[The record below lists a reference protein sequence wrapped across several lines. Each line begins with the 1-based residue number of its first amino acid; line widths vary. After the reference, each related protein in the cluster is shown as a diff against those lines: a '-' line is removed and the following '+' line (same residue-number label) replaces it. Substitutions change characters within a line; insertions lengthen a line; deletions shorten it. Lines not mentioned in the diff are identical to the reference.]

1 MIEYSSNA
9 QYQYLGLLIMN
20 PKLIDMTVM
29 SGEYFLTP
37 VRELFEA
44 MVYCWKE
51 KKAIIAED
59 LIAKGVNLEL
69 YMSIM
74 DCYIPYADL
83 KHQAIELQMTILES
97 YKKRSIINI
106 AKELSANLITYDEA
120 QKQIEN
126 LEKLNVLEEA
136 RVTEKRIMDSLTSTK
151 QDIQFLRFK
160 KLRAILRMK
169 EHDFAVIA
177 GATGKGKS
185 ALALN
190 LLDDLSKGY
199 RCLFFNMEMVE
210 EELYHRLIGINTSIP
225 INEIQSYNTITGNK
239 KDLITNCAK
248 VIAGRNIEVISESQ
262 TLNRLKSKIIKSCND
277 KDHLIVFIDHI
288 GLIGTKGNAYERMTE
303 IAKELRKISLDYNC
317 TIFGLCQ
324 LNREAQKGDSKPSL
338 SSLRDSGEIEQSASK
353 VIMIHSEAVKD
364 GFGNTKEN
372 YKVFVLKNRGGY
384 TGEFSINYDKSTQ
397 CISEI

>member
-1 MIEYSSNA
+1 
-9 QYQYLGLLIMN
+9 MN

-29 SGEYFLTP
+29 ISDYFQSPLN
-37 VRELFEA
+37 ELFEA
-44 MVYCWKE
+44 MVNCWKT
-51 KKAIIAED
+51 KKAIIIED
-59 LIAKGVNLEL
+59 LVARGVSVEL
-69 YMSIM
+69 YMSVM
-74 DCYIPYADL
+74 DCYIPYADI
-83 KHQAIELQMTILES
+83 KHQSIELQIAILDN

-106 AKELSANLITYDEA
+106 GKELSSNLITYEEA
-120 QKQIEN
+120 QKKIAN
-126 LEKLNVLEEA
+126 LETLNVLEDS
-136 RVTEKRIMDSLTSTK
+136 RVTEKRILESLTSTK

-190 LLDDLSKGY
+190 LLDDLSKAY

-239 KDLITNCAK
+239 KDLITNCAR

-262 TLNRLKSKIIKSCND
+262 TLNRIKSKIIKSCND
-277 KDHLIVFIDHI
+277 KDHLIVFVDHI
-288 GLIGTKGNAYERMTE
+288 GLIGVKGNAYERMTE

-353 VIMIHSEAVKD
+353 VIMIHSETSKD
-364 GFGNTKEN
+364 GFGNVKEN

-397 CISEI
+397 CISES